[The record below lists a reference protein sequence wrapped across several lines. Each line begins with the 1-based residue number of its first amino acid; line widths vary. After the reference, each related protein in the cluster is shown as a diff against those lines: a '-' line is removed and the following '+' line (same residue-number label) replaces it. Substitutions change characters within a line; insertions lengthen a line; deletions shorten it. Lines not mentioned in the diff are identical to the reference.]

1 MRTKGK
7 ESKATQR
14 FQIEVLIETMG
25 RNSTMLHIKSKS
37 ESPSETSINTKQPN
51 QRLVQPLFFGWALC
65 RGGPGPRPTF
75 HWSPTMPLCWSLYVF
90 WLAPNTKASRH
101 PILLAWFKEEKKALL
116 LPWVIPGQA
125 SQERP
130 VGGSCSKGA
139 PCSQP
144 EVPQPPHKC
153 TSTHLPKPEF
163 ATVQP
168 PLQEVH
174 WDLCDS
180 SRQQ

>member
-1 MRTKGK
+1 
-7 ESKATQR
+7 
-14 FQIEVLIETMG
+14 MG
-25 RNSTMLHIKSKS
+25 RNPTMLHTKSKS

-51 QRLVQPLFFGWALC
+51 QRLVNLCSLDGPSTEEGLGPDLLFY
-65 RGGPGPRPTF
+65 
-75 HWSPTMPLCWSLYVF
+75 WSPTMPLCWSLYVC

-144 EVPQPPHKC
+144 EVPSHPHKC